1 MSKENT
7 THLPANDDMVVGYR
21 DGLRDDRTELPDS
34 LSNRSRS
41 YRHGW
46 LNGRD
51 DRMNSP
57 RACAADLRDLA
68 DEAMKLDALS

>member
-1 MSKENT
+1 MSTENT
-7 THLPANDDMVVGYR
+7 TDRPANDEMVEGYM
-21 DGLRDDRTELPDS
+21 DGFGDDRTELPGS
-34 LSNRSRS
+34 FSNRSWS

-57 RACAADLRDLA
+57 RACAADLRALA
-68 DEAMKLDALS
+68 PAAMRLDALS